1 MEINLLNTLFVDTI
15 DSSYIQNTV
24 YESDNTDIEENNKL
38 QTEYINKSK
47 ILSIPKKI
55 NNSNFDR
62 GAFLEKLTNG
72 ILSVIL
78 LAILLI

>member
-1 MEINLLNTLFVDTI
+1 MEINLLNTVFVDTI

-55 NNSNFDR
+55 NNINNPEYDIYSYNLFIIKN
-62 GAFLEKLTNG
+62 L
-72 ILSVIL
+72 
-78 LAILLI
+78 

>member
-55 NNSNFDR
+55 NNINNPEYDIYSYNLFIIKN
-62 GAFLEKLTNG
+62 L
-72 ILSVIL
+72 
-78 LAILLI
+78 